1 MAELGAEARELL
13 RRAASVIGHDLRNPM
28 AVINNSAYFVRAKLG
43 QSGLDP
49 KVEKHLKI
57 IEAEIAR
64 ADKLLGD
71 MLTFSRPFEAT
82 AETRDFDAAVSES
95 VKGYAAPEGGKVD
108 LKLGAKGAKAKFD
121 AKALADALKRL
132 LDNAFAAM
140 EDKGTVKVATGT
152 AKDGVFVAVTDSGKG
167 VDPKIEPVMFE
178 AFMTTKPKGLG
189 LGLSLARKFLEAQG
203 GAVSYES
210 TPKGATFRLTLPKA

>member
-1 MAELGAEARELL
+1 MEAAEREIL

-71 MLTFSRPFEAT
+71 MLTFSRPFEPS
-82 AETRDFDAAVSES
+82 AESRDFDGVVGEAVKAYE
-95 VKGYAAPEGGKVD
+95 APAGCKVD
-108 LKLGAKGAKAKFD
+108 LKLGAKGAKAKID
-121 AKALADALKRL
+121 AKAFADALKRL

-140 EDKGTVKVATGT
+140 EDKGTAKVSTGT
-152 AKDGVFVAVTDSGKG
+152 DKNGVFVAVADTGKG
-167 VDPKIEPVMFE
+167 VDSKIEPVMFE

-189 LGLSLARKFLEAQG
+189 LGLSLARKFLEG
-203 GAVSYES
+203 MSGAVTYETS
-210 TPKGATFRLTLPKA
+210 AKGSIFKLNLPKA

>member
-1 MAELGAEARELL
+1 MEAGEREIL

-57 IEAEIAR
+57 IEAEISR

-71 MLTFSRPFEAT
+71 MLTFSRPFEPS
-82 AETRDFDAAVSES
+82 AEARDFDAVVGEAVKAYE
-95 VKGYAAPEGGKVD
+95 APAGCKVD
-108 LKLGAKGAKAKFD
+108 LKLGAKGAKAKLD
-121 AKALADALKRL
+121 AKAFADALKRL

-140 EDKGTVKVATGT
+140 EDKGTAKVATGT
-152 AKDGVFVAVTDSGKG
+152 DKNGVFVSVTDSGNG
-167 VDPKIEPVMFE
+167 GDAKIEPVMFE

-189 LGLSLARKFLEAQG
+189 LGLSLARKFLEG
-203 GAVSYES
+203 MSGAVAYE
-210 TPKGATFRLTLPKA
+210 TTLKGASFRLVLPKA